1 MLDHPF
7 ICPLLHSFVTYEE
20 RCYVLP
26 YAAGGSLREILR
38 ENGKLS
44 PELIRF
50 YLCEIVSGV
59 TYLHELGI
67 TYHDLKPENILVD
80 QTGHVLLCDFGLSS
94 RNTEALNGAGR
105 GFRSPVTG
113 VAKVITT
120 SPAAR
125 VFM

>member
-80 QTGHVLLCDFGLSS
+80 QTGHYEQLSNPIVRRYDQLYLHQS
-94 RNTEALNGAGR
+94 SVRQ
-105 GFRSPVTG
+105 PCHW
-113 VAKVITT
+113 
-120 SPAAR
+120 
-125 VFM
+125 